1 MPARS
6 AFRPILA
13 GFSRLDGYSGTVVF
27 LSKADWRTAQKF
39 KDFMHGQTPISIG
52 DLEVCPPEDPK
63 IFFEVDEQ
71 TDYSTIENFNGDF
84 VKDIVENCREDLRTR
99 MRSS

>member
-1 MPARS
+1 MPS
-6 AFRPILA
+6 LKFRFNTECQMTIESPSYEEAYL
-13 GFSRLDGYSGTVVF
+13 
-27 LSKADWRTAQKF
+27 KF

-52 DLEVCPPEDPK
+52 DLEVCPPEDPM

>member
-1 MPARS
+1 MPS
-6 AFRPILA
+6 LNFRFNTECQMTIESDSYEEAYL
-13 GFSRLDGYSGTVVF
+13 
-27 LSKADWRTAQKF
+27 KF

-52 DLEVCPPEDPK
+52 ALEVCPPEDPK

-71 TDYSTIENFNGDF
+71 SDYSAIENFNGDF

-99 MRSS
+99 MRNS